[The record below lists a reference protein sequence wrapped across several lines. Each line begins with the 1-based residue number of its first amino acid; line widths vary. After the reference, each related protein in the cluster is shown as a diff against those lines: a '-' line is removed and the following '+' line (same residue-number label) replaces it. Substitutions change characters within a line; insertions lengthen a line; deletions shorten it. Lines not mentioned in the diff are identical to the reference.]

1 MAKVW
6 RSEIIEL
13 LQLFFLFD
21 HIWSLNIAFS
31 LQKHHTTTLNK
42 ENKKKFTKE
51 TCKYKLD
58 TVGLYCEKA
67 AVTTIPAVT

>member
-42 ENKKKFTKE
+42 ENKKKYLQK
-51 TCKYKLD
+51 KLVN
-58 TVGLYCEKA
+58 TS
-67 AVTTIPAVT
+67 